1 MRHVRKGAE
10 PPALTEYRAQPGARY
25 DGDSG
30 FPPVKNAVRVAL
42 EREQRGLCCYCEQ
55 HVQATERGMRV
66 EHRVPQSVDEKR
78 TLDWRN
84 LLGACRG
91 GERSREV
98 HCDVAKGDQEIQ
110 IDPTQEAHVATTSFG
125 ADGRLRSSREAF
137 QRDIDAV
144 LRLNGD
150 SLVDRR
156 QRALGA
162 YIRAR
167 TSGYGGAIGRGT
179 VERWLTELDGVP
191 EGRALPPF
199 VSFLRWWLERKAH
212 RSQRRA

>member
-1 MRHVRKGAE
+1 VRHVPKGAE
-10 PPALTEYRAQPGARY
+10 PPPLTEYRAQPGARC

-30 FPPVKNAVRVAL
+30 FPPVKDAVRVAL

-66 EHRVPQSVDEKR
+66 AHCVPQSVDETR

-84 LLGACRG
+84 LLGASRG
-91 GERSREV
+91 GEGSREV

-137 QRDIDAV
+137 QRDIDATP
-144 LRLNGD
+144 RLNGE

-156 QRALGA
+156 QRALDD
-162 YIRAR
+162 YIRPR
-167 TSGYGGAIGRGT
+167 TSGYGGPISRET
-179 VERWLTELDGVP
+179 IERWLTELGGAP

-199 VSFLRWWLERKAH
+199 VSFLRWWLERKAR
-212 RSQRRA
+212 RSQR